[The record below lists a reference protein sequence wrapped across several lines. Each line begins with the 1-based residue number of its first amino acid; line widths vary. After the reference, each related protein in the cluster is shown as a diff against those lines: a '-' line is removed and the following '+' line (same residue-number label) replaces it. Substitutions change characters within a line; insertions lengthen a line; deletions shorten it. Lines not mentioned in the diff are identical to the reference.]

1 MNICKENILQLIK
14 KNVKEQHE
22 SVKQIAETSL
32 LLLDHMEKSIDAM
45 LASEELSG
53 IISGDDGER
62 SGSYERL
69 DDIFTR
75 LADYSCCADSDKEAI
90 MQLTTR
96 AEELSKRYEALKMQY
111 SVLIKMI

>member
-14 KNVKEQHE
+14 ANVKEQHE
-22 SVKQIAETSL
+22 SVRQIAETSL
-32 LLLDHMEKSIDAM
+32 LLLDHMEKSIDVM

-53 IISGDDGER
+53 IISGNAGEFC
-62 SGSYERL
+62 GSYERL

-75 LADYSCCADSDKEAI
+75 LSEYSCGMDDDKEAI
-90 MQLTTR
+90 KELTMR
-96 AEELSKRYEALKMQY
+96 AEELSKRYEELKMQY